1 MNKGVLIA
9 AAVLLV
15 GLVAAA
21 SVYVVLEREPAI
33 SAGAGQYFDQSAAL
47 DERVNAL
54 EAAVAEERNARQLLE
69 EELQILYAEIE
80 SLSEQREQQG
90 EQRAADAVATRERIV
105 DLRQQRDARDAQSE
119 TTRLV
124 DAGFAPDRAE
134 WILQR
139 ESQLQMEAMQARF
152 DARRSGEPA
161 DPYDAAFNP
170 GAALRAEIGDLE
182 YEQYLRANNRPT
194 SVPIRGVLESSPGQ
208 AAGLQRGDT
217 IVSYGGTRVF
227 DVGDLNRQ
235 TMTGQA
241 GESVIVDIVRDGVPM
256 QVVLPRGPIGV
267 TTGRFP
273 GRR

>member
-105 DLRQQRDARDAQSE
+105 DL
-119 TTRLV
+119 
-124 DAGFAPDRAE
+124 
-134 WILQR
+134 
-139 ESQLQMEAMQARF
+139 
-152 DARRSGEPA
+152 
-161 DPYDAAFNP
+161 
-170 GAALRAEIGDLE
+170 
-182 YEQYLRANNRPT
+182 
-194 SVPIRGVLESSPGQ
+194 
-208 AAGLQRGDT
+208 
-217 IVSYGGTRVF
+217 
-227 DVGDLNRQ
+227 
-235 TMTGQA
+235 
-241 GESVIVDIVRDGVPM
+241 
-256 QVVLPRGPIGV
+256 
-267 TTGRFP
+267 
-273 GRR
+273 